1 MRFYQA
7 FPDKSQWT
15 ANSVQQYINEAVR
28 QCKASTISELKRQLA
43 VADPKLTDDFLGTV
57 KKHYEMFEH
66 SPEMKLEKL
75 AMLATCAMEP
85 HAKVKWLN
93 RWNSSPKMRELLKF
107 PPPGFSDDAFKAW
120 LPKAVW
126 WSQVSLILS
135 VLL

>member
-1 MRFYQA
+1 MLQSEIAEASTQAQMRFYQA

-66 SPEMKLEKL
+66 SPEMTLQTQCDR
-75 AMLATCAMEP
+75 M
-85 HAKVKWLN
+85 
-93 RWNSSPKMRELLKF
+93 
-107 PPPGFSDDAFKAW
+107 
-120 LPKAVW
+120 
-126 WSQVSLILS
+126 
-135 VLL
+135 